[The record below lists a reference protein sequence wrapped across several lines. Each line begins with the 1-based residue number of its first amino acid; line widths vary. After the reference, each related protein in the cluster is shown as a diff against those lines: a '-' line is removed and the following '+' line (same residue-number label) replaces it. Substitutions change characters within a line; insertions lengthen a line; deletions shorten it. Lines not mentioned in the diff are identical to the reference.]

1 MTVEQAILNGY
12 TTGDD
17 LSGLI
22 YVNTGEKQKPLKY
35 WMKLLAHIK
44 HFKYL
49 ILTLS
54 HNAERELEEMKIFPV
69 LVGLRIF

>member
-1 MTVEQAILNGY
+1 MSIPEK
-12 TTGDD
+12 
-17 LSGLI
+17 
-22 YVNTGEKQKPLKY
+22 KQKPLKY

-54 HNAERELEEMKIFPV
+54 HNAELELEEMKIFLV
-69 LVGLRIF
+69 LVGLRIFLMRHVL